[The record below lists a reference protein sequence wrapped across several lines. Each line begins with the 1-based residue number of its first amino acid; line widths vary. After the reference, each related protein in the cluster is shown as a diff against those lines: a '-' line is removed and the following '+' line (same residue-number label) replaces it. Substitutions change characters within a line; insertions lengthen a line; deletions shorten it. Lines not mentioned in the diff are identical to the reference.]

1 MTEKTAPQSNFLST
15 IKVGGWT
22 FISRVAGLIRDIFT
36 TNLLGASFFHDIF
49 VVVLKI
55 PNVFRK
61 LFAEGAFSQAFIPI
75 YSEYIG
81 RKDDKGSQDF
91 LNALFG
97 ILLSAL
103 FIFTALAL
111 LFAPIFILT
120 FAPGFYFDIQKQ
132 DLAVSLLRIMF
143 PYLALIS
150 LVAFAAGIQN
160 SHNKFSIPA
169 ITPLIFNL
177 SLIGSAWLVAP
188 KIDIPVMALA
198 WGVLLAGFLQLLF
211 QIAPLATIKK
221 IPIPKIDFQNPG
233 VKKFFILILPA
244 IVAGGIAQINLLID
258 TIFASL
264 LITGSPTW
272 LYVSDRLIQFPM
284 GIFAIAVGT
293 VLLPSLS
300 KSYAQKE
307 IKAFTEQLEN
317 AFKLIF
323 FLAIPSLIGLILFA
337 SPLLATIFQRGA
349 FLWSDVQQASLSL
362 IGFSLGLPF
371 FMAMKVLVPAFF
383 SRQNTKTPMLIAFL
397 SLLIN
402 VCLNYL
408 LAFYYG
414 LGHLGLAIASS
425 ISAIVS
431 VVILSLILKRD
442 GLLSFSG
449 ILTAFSFK
457 VLIASAAL
465 ISFLSIFNQ
474 YFDFELFTEVQRL
487 LHLGA
492 AVIVSLIIYFGVSFL
507 LGVRTTDFK

>member
-1 MTEKTAPQSNFLST
+1 
-15 IKVGGWT
+15 
-22 FISRVAGLIRDIFT
+22 
-36 TNLLGASFFHDIF
+36 
-49 VVVLKI
+49 
-55 PNVFRK
+55 
-61 LFAEGAFSQAFIPI
+61 
-75 YSEYIG
+75 
-81 RKDDKGSQDF
+81 
-91 LNALFG
+91 
-97 ILLSAL
+97 
-103 FIFTALAL
+103 
-111 LFAPIFILT
+111 
-120 FAPGFYFDIQKQ
+120 
-132 DLAVSLLRIMF
+132 MF

-211 QIAPLATIKK
+211 QIAPLAVIKK
-221 IPIPKIDFQNPG
+221 IPVPKIDFQNPG

-244 IVAGGIAQINLLID
+244 MLAGGIAQINLLID

-284 GIFAIAVGT
+284 GIFAIAIGT

-300 KSYAQKE
+300 KSYAQKD
-307 IKAFTEQLEN
+307 IKGYTEQLGR
-317 AFKLIF
+317 AFKLVF
-323 FLAIPSLIGLILFA
+323 FLAIPSLIGLALFA
-337 SPLLATIFQRGA
+337 SPLLSTIFQRGA

-362 IGFSLGLPF
+362 IGFSFGLPF

-383 SRQNTKTPMLIAFL
+383 SRQNTKTPMLIASL

-402 VCLNYL
+402 IFLNYL
-408 LAFYYG
+408 LAFYFG
-414 LGHLGLAIASS
+414 LGHLGLAVGSS

-442 GLLSFSG
+442 GLISFSG
-449 ILTAFSFK
+449 ILSIFSLR
-457 VLIASAAL
+457 VLIASIAL

-474 YFDFELFTEVQRL
+474 YFNFELLSQAQRL
-487 LHLGA
+487 LHLVT
-492 AVIVSLIIYFGVSFL
+492 AVAGSLIIYFGVSFL
-507 LGVRTTDFK
+507 LGVRPADFK